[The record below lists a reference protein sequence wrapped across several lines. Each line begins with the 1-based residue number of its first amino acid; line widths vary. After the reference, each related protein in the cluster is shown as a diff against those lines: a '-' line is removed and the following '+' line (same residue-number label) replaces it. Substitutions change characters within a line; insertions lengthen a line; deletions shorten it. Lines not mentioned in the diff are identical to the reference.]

1 MKVLVAQL
9 CLTLG
14 VPMDYSL
21 LGSSCSWHSPG
32 KNTGVG
38 CHSLLQGNLP
48 DPEIKLRSPALQA
61 DSLPV

>member
-21 LGSSCSWHSPG
+21 LGSSCSWHSSG

-38 CHSLLQGNLP
+38 CHSLLQGIFLIQ
-48 DPEIKLRSPALQA
+48 IKLRSPALQA